1 MSDSLLSDLNPL
13 RIVSRIADG
22 ISDTVTDM
30 RDAIA
35 GDHLVIGLTG
45 LSGNGKTTFLTSLA
59 HFLTNV
65 TAAPASAGTAP
76 WLWLCI
82 AACGGFGICLCKNV
96 TK

>member
-1 MSDSLLSDLNPL
+1 MSDSILSDLNPL

-59 HFLTNV
+59 HFLTNDWRGLQ
-65 TAAPASAGTAP
+65 AR
-76 WLWLCI
+76 
-82 AACGGFGICLCKNV
+82 
-96 TK
+96 